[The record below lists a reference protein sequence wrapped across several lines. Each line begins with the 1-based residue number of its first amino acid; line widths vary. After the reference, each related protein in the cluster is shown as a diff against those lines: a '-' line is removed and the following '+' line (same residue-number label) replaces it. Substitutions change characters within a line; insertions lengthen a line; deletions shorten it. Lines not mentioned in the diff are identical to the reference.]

1 MSNIIR
7 IGTRKSALALIQTH
21 LIADGLKRAW
31 PDIKVELVTKET
43 LGDKILD
50 KPLQEFGG
58 KGVFVSEFEQAMKEG
73 AIDLAVHSAKDLP
86 MELGEGLV
94 IAAVS
99 GRGDP
104 RDVLVTMKGSPKDR
118 EHIVIGTSSPRR
130 QLEAVEYRGQLW
142 PGAANLT
149 CATLRGNVHT
159 RLRKLEEGLYD
170 GIILAA
176 AGLERLDLL
185 GNPSYDFKYLDPT
198 VFIPAGGQ
206 GIMAVEAREGSDA
219 ARLCQAIDSREG
231 RLCLTLERMV
241 LKLLDAGCHEP
252 IGIYSNIMDGKMEVW
267 GISRPDRVTRR
278 ISLEGAVTEKELEA
292 LALQAGRGLM

>member
-31 PDIKVELVTKET
+31 PDIEVELVTKET

-118 EHIVIGTSSPRR
+118 EHIVIG
-130 QLEAVEYRGQLW
+130 
-142 PGAANLT
+142 
-149 CATLRGNVHT
+149 H
-159 RLRKLEEGLYD
+159 
-170 GIILAA
+170 
-176 AGLERLDLL
+176 
-185 GNPSYDFKYLDPT
+185 
-198 VFIPAGGQ
+198 PAGKCPHTAQ
-206 GIMAVEAREGSDA
+206 EAG
-219 ARLCQAIDSREG
+219 G
-231 RLCLTLERMV
+231 
-241 LKLLDAGCHEP
+241 
-252 IGIYSNIMDGKMEVW
+252 
-267 GISRPDRVTRR
+267 
-278 ISLEGAVTEKELEA
+278 GAL
-292 LALQAGRGLM
+292 

>member
-1 MSNIIR
+1 MSEIIR

-21 LIADGLKRAW
+21 LIADELKRAW
-31 PDIKVELVTKET
+31 PDIEVELVTKET

-73 AIDLAVHSAKDLP
+73 TIDLAVHSAKDLP
-86 MELGEGLV
+86 MDLGKGLA

-104 RDVLVTMKGSPKDR
+104 RDVLVTMKGAPWDR
-118 EHIVIGTSSPRR
+118 QHIVIGTSSPRR
-130 QLEAVEYRGQLW
+130 QLEAAEYRGQLW
-142 PGAANLT
+142 PGAGSLT

-159 RLRKLEEGLYD
+159 RLRKLEQGLYD

-176 AGLERLDLL
+176 AGLERLDL
-185 GNPSYDFKYLDPT
+185 
-198 VFIPAGGQ
+198 
-206 GIMAVEAREGSDA
+206 MAVEAREGSHA
-219 ARLCQAIDSREG
+219 AMLCQAIDNREG
-231 RLCLTLERMV
+231 RLCLCLERMV

-252 IGIYSNIMDGKMEVW
+252 IGIYSQITDGRMKVW
-267 GISRPDRVTRR
+267 GISRPGNVTRQ
-278 ISLEGAVTEKELEA
+278 ISLEGEVTDKGLEM
-292 LALQAGRGLM
+292 LAQQAGRGLM

>member
-1 MSNIIR
+1 MSEIIR

-21 LIADGLKRAW
+21 LIADELKRAW
-31 PDIKVELVTKET
+31 PDIEVELVTKET

-73 AIDLAVHSAKDLP
+73 TIDLAVHSAKDLP
-86 MELGEGLV
+86 MDLGKGLA

-104 RDVLVTMKGSPKDR
+104 RDVLVTMKGAPWDR
-118 EHIVIGTSSPRR
+118 QHIVIGTSSPRR
-130 QLEAVEYRGQLW
+130 QLEAAEYRGQLW
-142 PGAANLT
+142 PGAGSLT

-159 RLRKLEEGLYD
+159 RLRKLEQGLYD

-176 AGLERLDLL
+176 AGLERLDLME
-185 GNPSYDFKYLDPT
+185 NPSYDYKYLDPQ

-206 GIMAVEAREGSDA
+206 GIMAVEAREGSHA
-219 ARLCQAIDSREG
+219 AMLCQAIDNREG
-231 RLCLTLERMV
+231 RLCLCLERMV

-252 IGIYSNIMDGKMEVW
+252 IGIYSQITDGRMKVW
-267 GISRPDRVTRR
+267 GISRPGNVTRQ
-278 ISLEGAVTEKELEA
+278 ISLEGEVTDKGLEM
-292 LALQAGRGLM
+292 LVQQAGRGLM